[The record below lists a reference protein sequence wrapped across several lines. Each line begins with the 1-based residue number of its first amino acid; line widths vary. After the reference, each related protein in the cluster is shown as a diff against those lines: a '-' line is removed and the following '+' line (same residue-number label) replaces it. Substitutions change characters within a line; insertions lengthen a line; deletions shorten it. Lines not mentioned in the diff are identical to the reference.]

1 MCGGG
6 SRLRAKQCSHAEAQ
20 QMANW
25 NIFLCFQIC
34 QYFAD
39 DDDDD
44 IDLAWRRGRSL
55 VEGFFQFE
63 LRDVIW
69 SSKSWQRW
77 WWCGCWSGWWLRLCW
92 SWYWCWRLCR
102 WSCWD
107 RFRHLGRISLFRL
120 IFSTA
125 NLNKYLKM
133 LWDVEVL
140 LRYWDVGENCSYK
153 M

>member
-6 SRLRAKQCSHAEAQ
+6 SRLGAKQCSHAEAQ

-25 NIFLCFQIC
+25 NIFCAFKYANIL
-34 QYFAD
+34 FAD

-69 SSKSWQRW
+69 SSKSLQGW

-92 SWYWCWRLCR
+92 CWCWGWRLCR

-107 RFRHLGRISLFRL
+107 RFHHLGRISLFRL

-125 NLNKYLKM
+125 NLNKYLKNA
-133 LWDVEVL
+133 LRCWGTVEI
-140 LRYWDVGENCSYK
+140 LRCWWK
-153 M
+153 LFI